1 MGRKKKTLHDY
12 AAEFSDL
19 AVKRHVIEHKES
31 GESAV
36 VETLY
41 CKSCEIP
48 MRVRRDRILEHLAS
62 GRHYRNNT
70 LVKHHGGAR
79 VPLLLSSASELGVGL
94 PSSRLDASPFV
105 SQPSQFV
112 LPASASISSSSN
124 TSCSLQSP
132 SSSYHQPFG
141 SVRPSSISSTTNV
154 VPIREDPSTSAS
166 SSSSISSH
174 SQMITSMHVKSSP
187 LPSRPSSQKLV
198 VSEASNSI
206 ASAGTVGRFSNS
218 GQVSGSIG
226 LALFGV
232 GNGSKALF
240 QSLRD
245 ETGCFLLYIVEDQL
259 HEVERAFGAEFLTS
273 TRVLREQDADIV
285 LNDQRVSGVIVCCP
299 PDEAL
304 DVVID
309 ALRAGKGVFCE
320 KLPSF
325 DRQTAESCFHE
336 ADRCGRPL
344 ICGFYKRFDPALQF
358 LYKKVRDNQS
368 LGKIHQIS
376 TVSRSYPA
384 VSLDQVKKSGG
395 IFYDVAVHD
404 IDVVSWL
411 LGESVPDI
419 IFSLGHAFCSEMN
432 TLKDA
437 DLATISMKFP
447 SGAVVSLDIS
457 QHCTRNCDQRLE
469 IHGSKGTLR
478 MDNQNTLGI
487 SEYGTSSSFCSQSL
501 AERYR
506 DAYRMLVRHFL
517 RTIQGKE
524 APFITK
530 EQFLSTV
537 KVAAA
542 AEQSWQNGSAV
553 DLRNEAMDVT
563 VIKTEIQ

>member
-79 VPLLLSSASELGVGL
+79 VPLLL
-94 PSSRLDASPFV
+94 
-105 SQPSQFV
+105 
-112 LPASASISSSSN
+112 
-124 TSCSLQSP
+124 
-132 SSSYHQPFG
+132 
-141 SVRPSSISSTTNV
+141 
-154 VPIREDPSTSAS
+154 
-166 SSSSISSH
+166 
-174 SQMITSMHVKSSP
+174 
-187 LPSRPSSQKLV
+187 
-198 VSEASNSI
+198 
-206 ASAGTVGRFSNS
+206 
-218 GQVSGSIG
+218 
-226 LALFGV
+226 
-232 GNGSKALF
+232 
-240 QSLRD
+240 
-245 ETGCFLLYIVEDQL
+245 
-259 HEVERAFGAEFLTS
+259 
-273 TRVLREQDADIV
+273 
-285 LNDQRVSGVIVCCP
+285 VSGVIVCCP